1 MGSRTTETAA
11 APTTEEAVA
20 ADPAIQR
27 AGEPLSPH
35 GILALQR

>member
-27 AGEPLSPH
+27 APA
-35 GILALQR
+35 IR